1 MYNTI
6 PPKIASLQHRKD
18 RIVVD
23 PIGKRVG
30 DKIKGGFRQT
40 LILKCQ
46 KGIYARSKTRAPLA
60 NKFCTT
66 SRCNTATLQKKSH
79 LLFANIAAAIK
90 IIHQTMIFLEYQVA
104 GRKSMNNIASETL
117 RGRIIN

>member
-6 PPKIASLQHRKD
+6 PPKIASLQHRKY

-23 PIGKRVG
+23 PTGKRVG
-30 DKIKGGFRQT
+30 DKIKGVFRQT

-66 SRCNTATLQKKSH
+66 SRCNTTTLQKKT
-79 LLFANIAAAIK
+79 FAICKHCSRYKNYPSNNDLSRIPSGWQE
-90 IIHQTMIFLEYQVA
+90 IHE
-104 GRKSMNNIASETL
+104 
-117 RGRIIN
+117 